1 MFKNFLQ
8 KMLIGLTTLGLCAIS
23 NAGTSGSMHSEQ
35 SNNLVKTDD
44 VYVIIYN
51 PEPLLV
57 TPCVVKDNNMVC
69 QLENNQHR
77 YDFKLDESLT
87 KQYLIAETFEEKSD
101 IPTIKKD
108 LQYLLVNNIN
118 YFRLFYK
125 DDDIRQT
132 LQYIN
137 EVSNLQPIEI
147 NPSIKNPKTMID
159 KLQQGE
165 KVDYDIVIQMLN
177 QEPPEKRTNDNTYYL
192 SLIQMKNK
200 TVLFNVLLNRYDSI
214 SDYMNWVKTY
224 IGQDTYEELY
234 PAISKY
240 IKSFDLDYL
249 DLGVP
254 EESENMKDIQSE
266 NLISKSIYNI
276 LFFIISLLFCK
287 IVWNMFFSPY
297 ENENPIKAPSL
308 SKIEDLI
315 EKVESLKHDI
325 KTASCEFDKSNLEI
339 YESALIKF
347 NLLKKQVYEEYKRI
361 NWKKNKSDTILE
373 SYQQIIDGYAKEMKK
388 EYKKM
393 LKQFDTQMAN
403 YVEDRLDKI
412 DIIKNL

>member
-1 MFKNFLQ
+1 MFKKFLQ
-8 KMLIGLTTLGLCAIS
+8 KMLIGFTTLGLCAIS
-23 NAGTSGSMHSEQ
+23 NAGTLGSVHSEE
-35 SNNLVKTDD
+35 
-44 VYVIIYN
+44 YIIYN
-51 PEPLLV
+51 PIPLLI

-132 LQYIN
+132 LQHIN

-147 NPSIKNPKTMID
+147 NPIITNPKTMID
-159 KLQQGE
+159 HLQKGE
-165 KVDYDIVIQMLN
+165 KVEYDIVIQMLN
-177 QEPPEKRTNDNTYYL
+177 QDIPEKRTNDNTYHL
-192 SLIQMKNK
+192 SLIQMENK
-200 TVLFNVLLNRYDSI
+200 TVLFNRYGSI
-214 SDYMNWVKTY
+214 FDYQNWIKTY

-234 PAISKY
+234 PAISKHF
-240 IKSFDLDYL
+240 KSFDLDDPKKIKVKNFMDYT
-249 DLGVP
+249 
-254 EESENMKDIQSE
+254 ENF
-266 NLISKSIYNI
+266 
-276 LFFIISLLFCK
+276 LFFIVSLLFWK
-287 IVWNMFFSPY
+287 IVWDMFFYPY
-297 ENENPIKAPSL
+297 KNEKTIKSPSL

-315 EKVESLKHDI
+315 EQVESLKHDI
-325 KTASCEFDKSNLEI
+325 KTASCEFDKSNLEL

-347 NLLKKQVYEEYKRI
+347 NLLKKQVYEEYKKI
-361 NWKKNKSDTILE
+361 NWKKNKSEKILE

-393 LKQFDTQMAN
+393 LKQFDAQMEN

-412 DIIKNL
+412 DIIKNM

>member
-1 MFKNFLQ
+1 MFKKFLQ
-8 KMLIGLTTLGLCAIS
+8 KMLIGFTTLGLCAIS
-23 NAGTSGSMHSEQ
+23 NAGTLGSVHSEE
-35 SNNLVKTDD
+35 
-44 VYVIIYN
+44 YIIYN
-51 PEPLLV
+51 PIPLLI

-132 LQYIN
+132 LQHIN

-147 NPSIKNPKTMID
+147 NPIITNSKTLIET
-159 KLQQGE
+159 LQKGE

-177 QEPPEKRTNDNTYYL
+177 QDIPEKRTNDNTYHL
-192 SLIQMKNK
+192 SLIQMENK
-200 TVLFNVLLNRYDSI
+200 TVLFNRYGSI
-214 SDYMNWVKTY
+214 FDYQNWIKTY

-240 IKSFDLDYL
+240 FKSFDLD
-249 DLGVP
+249 DPKVS
-254 EESENMKDIQSE
+254 SEIQSE
-266 NLISKSIYNI
+266 NLISKSIFYG
-276 LFFIISLLFCK
+276 LVFITSLLFWN
-287 IVWNMFFSPY
+287 IVWDMIFLPY
-297 ENENPIKAPSL
+297 KNEKTIKSPSL
-308 SKIEDLI
+308 SKIEELI

-325 KTASCEFDKSNLEI
+325 KTASCEFDKSNLEL
-339 YESALIKF
+339 YESAFIKF
-347 NLLKKQVYEEYKRI
+347 NLLKTQVYEEYKKI
-361 NWKKNKSDTILE
+361 NWKQNKSDTILE

-412 DIIKNL
+412 DIIKNM

>member
-1 MFKNFLQ
+1 MFKKILQ
-8 KMLIGLTTLGLCAIS
+8 KMFISITTLGLCAIS
-23 NAGTSGSMHSEQ
+23 NADTAGSMHSE
-35 SNNLVKTDD
+35 D
-44 VYVIIYN
+44 YIIYN
-51 PEPLLV
+51 PIPLLV

-118 YFRLFYK
+118 YFRLFYQ

-132 LQYIN
+132 LQHID
-137 EVSNLQPIEI
+137 EVSNLQSIEV
-147 NPSIKNPKTMID
+147 NPSIKNPKTLID
-159 KLQQGE
+159 NLQKGE
-165 KVDYDIVIQMLN
+165 KVDYDIVIKMLN
-177 QEPPEKRTNDNTYYL
+177 QDPSEKRTNDNTYHL
-192 SLIQMKNK
+192 SLIQMENK
-200 TVLFNVLLNRYDSI
+200 TVLFNRYGNLSN
-214 SDYMNWVKTY
+214 YRNWIKTY
-224 IGQDTYEELY
+224 IGQDTYKELY

-240 IKSFDLDYL
+240 FKSFDLD
-249 DLGVP
+249 DL
-254 EESENMKDIQSE
+254 KDTKAIKSE
-266 NLISKSIYNI
+266 NLMSKSISSV
-276 LFFIISLLFCK
+276 LVFIASLLFWK
-287 IVWNMFFSPY
+287 IVWDMIFSPY
-297 ENENPIKAPSL
+297 KNEKNIKSPSL

-325 KTASCEFDKSNLEI
+325 KTASCEFDKSNLEL

-347 NLLKKQVYEEYKRI
+347 NLLKKQVYEEYKKI
-361 NWKKNKSDTILE
+361 NWKKNKSEKILE
-373 SYQQIIDGYAKEMKK
+373 SYQQIIDGYGKEMKK

-393 LKQFDTQMAN
+393 LKQFDAQMAN
-403 YVEDRLDKI
+403 YVKDRLDKI

>member
-1 MFKNFLQ
+1 MFKKILQ
-8 KMLIGLTTLGLCAIS
+8 KMFIGFTALGLCAIS
-23 NAGTSGSMHSEQ
+23 NAGTADIVHSQQ

-44 VYVIIYN
+44 VYVLIYN

-77 YDFKLDESLT
+77 YDFKLDESLM
-87 KQYLIAETFEEKSD
+87 KQYLMAETFEEKSD

-108 LQYLLVNNIN
+108 LQHLLVNNIN
-118 YFRLFYK
+118 YFRLFYQ
-125 DDDIRQT
+125 DDDIKQI
-132 LQYIN
+132 LQHID
-137 EVSNLQPIEI
+137 EVSNLQPIEV
-147 NPSIKNPKTMID
+147 NPIITNPKTLID
-159 KLQQGE
+159 NLQKGE

-177 QEPPEKRTNDNTYYL
+177 QDMPEKRTNDNTYHL
-192 SLIQMKNK
+192 SLIQMENK
-200 TVLFNVLLNRYDSI
+200 TVLFNILFNRYDSI
-214 SDYMNWVKTY
+214 SDYMNWIKTY

-240 IKSFDLDYL
+240 FKSFDLDYL
-249 DLGVP
+249 ELGVP
-254 EESENMKDIQSE
+254 EESEDIQSE
-266 NLISKSIYNI
+266 NLISKSISNI
-276 LFFIISLLFCK
+276 LLFIISLLFWK
-287 IVWNMFFSPY
+287 IVWDMFFSPY
-297 ENENPIKAPSL
+297 ENENTIKSPSL

-325 KTASCEFDKSNLEI
+325 KTASCEFDKSTLEI

-347 NLLKKQVYEEYKRI
+347 NLLKKQVYEEYEKI

-412 DIIKNL
+412 DIIKNM

>member
-23 NAGTSGSMHSEQ
+23 NAGITSSVHSEQ

-44 VYVIIYN
+44 VYALIYN

-132 LQYIN
+132 LQHID
-137 EVSNLQPIEI
+137 EVSNLQPIEV
-147 NPSIKNPKTMID
+147 NPIITNPKTMID
-159 KLQQGE
+159 HLQKGE

-177 QEPPEKRTNDNTYYL
+177 QDMPEKRTNDNTYHL
-192 SLIQMKNK
+192 SLIQMENK
-200 TVLFNVLLNRYDSI
+200 TVLFNRYDSI
-214 SDYMNWVKTY
+214 SDYMNWIKTY

-240 IKSFDLDYL
+240 FKSFDLDYL
-249 DLGVP
+249 ELGVP
-254 EESENMKDIQSE
+254 EESEDIQSE
-266 NLISKSIYNI
+266 NLISKSISNI
-276 LFFIISLLFCK
+276 LLFIISLLFWK
-287 IVWNMFFSPY
+287 IVWDMFFSPY
-297 ENENPIKAPSL
+297 ENEKPIKSPSL

-315 EKVESLKHDI
+315 EQVESLKHDI

-347 NLLKKQVYEEYKRI
+347 NLLKKQVYEEYKKI
-361 NWKKNKSDTILE
+361 NWKKNKSEKILE

-388 EYKKM
+388 EHKKM
-393 LKQFDTQMAN
+393 LKQFDAQMAN

>member
-1 MFKNFLQ
+1 MFKKFLQ
-8 KMLIGLTTLGLCAIS
+8 KMFIGFTTLGLCAIS
-23 NAGTSGSMHSEQ
+23 NAGTLGSVHSEE
-35 SNNLVKTDD
+35 
-44 VYVIIYN
+44 YIIYN
-51 PEPLLV
+51 PIPLLI

-132 LQYIN
+132 LQHIN

-147 NPSIKNPKTMID
+147 NPIITNSKTMID
-159 KLQQGE
+159 HLQKGE

-177 QEPPEKRTNDNTYYL
+177 QDIPEKRTNDNTYHL
-192 SLIQMKNK
+192 SLIQMENQ
-200 TVLFNVLLNRYDSI
+200 TVLFNRYGSI
-214 SDYMNWVKTY
+214 SDYQNWIKTY
-224 IGQDTYEELY
+224 IGQETYKELY

-240 IKSFDLDYL
+240 FKSFDLDY
-249 DLGVP
+249 P
-254 EESENMKDIQSE
+254 EEIDKPFADNYPVRAYFIFALTIITSFVL
-266 NLISKSIYNI
+266 LIS
-276 LFFIISLLFCK
+276 
-287 IVWNMFFSPY
+287 VWNPFSPSY
-297 ENENPIKAPSL
+297 ENPIKSPSL

-315 EKVESLKHDI
+315 EQVESLKHDI

-412 DIIKNL
+412 DIIKNM

>member
-1 MFKNFLQ
+1 MFKKILQ
-8 KMLIGLTTLGLCAIS
+8 KMFIGITTLGLCAIS
-23 NAGTSGSMHSEQ
+23 NADTAGSMHSE
-35 SNNLVKTDD
+35 D
-44 VYVIIYN
+44 YIIYN
-51 PEPLLV
+51 PIPLLV

-118 YFRLFYK
+118 YFRLFYQ

-132 LQYIN
+132 LQHID
-137 EVSNLQPIEI
+137 EVSNLQSIEV
-147 NPSIKNPKTMID
+147 NPSIKNPKTLID
-159 KLQQGE
+159 NLQKGE
-165 KVDYDIVIQMLN
+165 KVDYDIVIKMLN
-177 QEPPEKRTNDNTYYL
+177 QDPSEKRTNDNTYHL
-192 SLIQMKNK
+192 SLIQMENK
-200 TVLFNVLLNRYDSI
+200 TVLFNRYGNLSN
-214 SDYMNWVKTY
+214 YRNWIKTY
-224 IGQDTYEELY
+224 IGQDTYKELY

-240 IKSFDLDYL
+240 FKSFDLD
-249 DLGVP
+249 DL
-254 EESENMKDIQSE
+254 KDTKAIKSE
-266 NLISKSIYNI
+266 NLMSKSISSV
-276 LFFIISLLFCK
+276 LVFIASLLFWK
-287 IVWNMFFSPY
+287 IVWDMIFSPY
-297 ENENPIKAPSL
+297 KNEKNIKSPSL

-325 KTASCEFDKSNLEI
+325 KTASCEFDKSNLEL

-347 NLLKKQVYEEYKRI
+347 NLLKKQVYEEYKKI
-361 NWKKNKSDTILE
+361 NWKKNKSEKILE
-373 SYQQIIDGYAKEMKK
+373 SYQQIIDGYGKEMKK

-393 LKQFDTQMAN
+393 LKQFDAQMAN
-403 YVEDRLDKI
+403 YVKDRLDKI

>member
-8 KMLIGLTTLGLCAIS
+8 KMFIGITTLGLCAIS
-23 NAGTSGSMHSEQ
+23 NAGTLGSVHSQQ

-44 VYVIIYN
+44 VYVLIYN

-87 KQYLIAETFEEKSD
+87 KQYLIAGTFEEKSD

-125 DDDIRQT
+125 DDDIRQI
-132 LQYIN
+132 LQHID
-137 EVSNLQPIEI
+137 EVSNLQPIEV
-147 NPSIKNPKTMID
+147 NPIITNPKTMID
-159 KLQQGE
+159 HLQKGE

-177 QEPPEKRTNDNTYYL
+177 QNIPEKRTNDNTYHL
-192 SLIQMKNK
+192 SLIQMENK
-200 TVLFNVLLNRYDSI
+200 TVLFNRYGSI
-214 SDYMNWVKTY
+214 SDYQNWIKTY

-240 IKSFDLDYL
+240 FKSFDLDY
-249 DLGVP
+249 P
-254 EESENMKDIQSE
+254 EEIDKPFADNYPVRAYFIFALTIITSFVL
-266 NLISKSIYNI
+266 LIS
-276 LFFIISLLFCK
+276 
-287 IVWNMFFSPY
+287 VWNPFSHSY
-297 ENENPIKAPSL
+297 GNEITIKSPSL

-315 EKVESLKHDI
+315 EKVESLNYDI
-325 KTASCEFDKSNLEI
+325 KTASCEFDKSNLEL

-347 NLLKKQVYEEYKRI
+347 NLLKTQVYEEYKKI
-361 NWKKNKSDTILE
+361 NWKKNQSEKILE
-373 SYQQIIDGYAKEMKK
+373 SYQQIIDGYAKEMKN

-393 LKQFDTQMAN
+393 LKLFDTQMEN

-412 DIIKNL
+412 DIIKNM

>member
-8 KMLIGLTTLGLCAIS
+8 KMFIGITTLGLCTIS
-23 NAGTSGSMHSEQ
+23 NAGTLGSVHSEE
-35 SNNLVKTDD
+35 
-44 VYVIIYN
+44 YIIYN

-132 LQYIN
+132 LQHID
-137 EVSNLQPIEI
+137 EVSNLQPIEV
-147 NPSIKNPKTMID
+147 NPIITNPKTMID
-159 KLQQGE
+159 HLQKGE

-177 QEPPEKRTNDNTYYL
+177 QDIPEKRTNDNTYHL
-192 SLIQMKNK
+192 SLIQMENK
-200 TVLFNVLLNRYDSI
+200 TVLFNRYGSI
-214 SDYMNWVKTY
+214 SDYQNWIKTY

-240 IKSFDLDYL
+240 FKSFDLDDPKEIDKHFADSHPVL
-249 DLGVP
+249 AR
-254 EESENMKDIQSE
+254 
-266 NLISKSIYNI
+266 LILVFSII
-276 LFFIISLLFCK
+276 VAFTLLTL
-287 IVWNMFFSPY
+287 VWNPFLPSY
-297 ENENPIKAPSL
+297 EDDNPTKSPSL
-308 SKIEDLI
+308 SEVEDLI
-315 EKVESLKHDI
+315 EKVESLNYDI
-325 KTASCEFDKSNLEI
+325 KTASCEFDKSNLEL

-347 NLLKKQVYEEYKRI
+347 NLLKKQVYEEYKKI
-361 NWKKNKSDTILE
+361 NWKKNKSEKILE

-393 LKQFDTQMAN
+393 LKQFDAQMEN

-412 DIIKNL
+412 DIIKNM

>member
-8 KMLIGLTTLGLCAIS
+8 KMFIGITTLGLCAIS
-23 NAGTSGSMHSEQ
+23 NAGTLGSVHSEE
-35 SNNLVKTDD
+35 
-44 VYVIIYN
+44 YIIYN
-51 PEPLLV
+51 PIPLLI

-125 DDDIRQT
+125 DDDIKQI
-132 LQYIN
+132 LQHID

-147 NPSIKNPKTMID
+147 NPIITNPKTMID
-159 KLQQGE
+159 HLQKGE
-165 KVDYDIVIQMLN
+165 KVDYDIVIKMLN
-177 QEPPEKRTNDNTYYL
+177 QDPSEKRTNDNTYHL
-192 SLIQMKNK
+192 SLIQMENK
-200 TVLFNVLLNRYDSI
+200 TVLFNRYGSI
-214 SDYMNWVKTY
+214 FDYQNWIKTY

-240 IKSFDLDYL
+240 FKSFDLDDPKKIKVKNFMDYT
-249 DLGVP
+249 
-254 EESENMKDIQSE
+254 ENF
-266 NLISKSIYNI
+266 
-276 LFFIISLLFCK
+276 LFFIVSLLFWK
-287 IVWNMFFSPY
+287 IVWDMFFSPY
-297 ENENPIKAPSL
+297 KNEKTIKSPSL

-315 EKVESLKHDI
+315 EQVESLKHDI
-325 KTASCEFDKSNLEI
+325 KTASCEFDKSNLEL

-347 NLLKKQVYEEYKRI
+347 NLLKKT
-361 NWKKNKSDTILE
+361 SL
-373 SYQQIIDGYAKEMKK
+373 
-388 EYKKM
+388 
-393 LKQFDTQMAN
+393 
-403 YVEDRLDKI
+403 
-412 DIIKNL
+412 

>member
-1 MFKNFLQ
+1 MFKKILQ
-8 KMLIGLTTLGLCAIS
+8 KMFIGITTLGLFAIS
-23 NAGTSGSMHSEQ
+23 NADTAGSMHSE
-35 SNNLVKTDD
+35 D
-44 VYVIIYN
+44 YIIYN
-51 PEPLLV
+51 PIPLLV

-118 YFRLFYK
+118 YFRLFYQ

-132 LQYIN
+132 LQHID
-137 EVSNLQPIEI
+137 EVSNLQSIEV
-147 NPSIKNPKTMID
+147 NPSIKNPKTLID
-159 KLQQGE
+159 NLQKGE
-165 KVDYDIVIQMLN
+165 KVDYDIVIKMLN
-177 QEPPEKRTNDNTYYL
+177 QDPSEKRTNDNTYHL
-192 SLIQMKNK
+192 SLIQMENK
-200 TVLFNVLLNRYDSI
+200 TVLFNRYGNLSN
-214 SDYMNWVKTY
+214 YRNWIKTY
-224 IGQDTYEELY
+224 IGQDTYKELY

-240 IKSFDLDYL
+240 FKNFDLD
-249 DLGVP
+249 DL
-254 EESENMKDIQSE
+254 KDTKAIKSE
-266 NLISKSIYNI
+266 NLMSKSISSV
-276 LFFIISLLFCK
+276 LVFIASLLFWN
-287 IVWNMFFSPY
+287 IVWDMIFSPY
-297 ENENPIKAPSL
+297 KNEKNIKSPSL

-325 KTASCEFDKSNLEI
+325 KTASCEFDKSNLEL

-347 NLLKKQVYEEYKRI
+347 NLLKTQVYEEYKKI
-361 NWKKNKSDTILE
+361 NWKKNKSEKILE
-373 SYQQIIDGYAKEMKK
+373 SYQQIIDVYAKEMKN

-393 LKQFDTQMAN
+393 LKLFDTQMAN

>member
-1 MFKNFLQ
+1 MKFKNLLQ

-23 NAGTSGSMHSEQ
+23 NAGTLGSVHSE
-35 SNNLVKTDD
+35 D
-44 VYVIIYN
+44 YIIYN

-87 KQYLIAETFEEKSD
+87 KQYLMAETFEEKSD
-101 IPTIKKD
+101 IPTIKQD
-108 LQYLLVNNIN
+108 LQHLLVNNIN
-118 YFRLFYK
+118 YFRLFYQ
-125 DDDIRQT
+125 DDDIRQI
-132 LQYIN
+132 LQHID
-137 EVSNLQPIEI
+137 EVSNLQPIKI
-147 NPSIKNPKTMID
+147 NPIITNPKTMID
-159 KLQQGE
+159 HLQKGE

-177 QEPPEKRTNDNTYYL
+177 QDMPEKRTNDNTYHL
-192 SLIQMKNK
+192 SLIQMENK
-200 TVLFNVLLNRYDSI
+200 TVLFNILFNRYDSI
-214 SDYMNWVKTY
+214 SDYMNWIKTY

-249 DLGVP
+249 ALGVP
-254 EESENMKDIQSE
+254 EESKT
-266 NLISKSIYNI
+266 LISNSELLKALAPPI
-276 LFFIISLLFCK
+276 LFYLLVGLLLLSIIKDFLFSSCQ
-287 IVWNMFFSPY
+287 
-297 ENENPIKAPSL
+297 NENPIKSPSL

-315 EKVESLKHDI
+315 KKVESLKHDI
-325 KTASCEFDKSNLEI
+325 KTASCEFDKSNLEL

-361 NWKKNKSDTILE
+361 NWKKNKSEKILE

-412 DIIKNL
+412 DIIKNM

>member
-44 VYVIIYN
+44 DIHIIYN
-51 PEPLLV
+51 QEPLLV

-69 QLENNQHR
+69 QLKNNQHR

-87 KQYLIAETFEEKSD
+87 KQYLMAETFEEKSD

-118 YFRLFYK
+118 YFRLFYQ

-132 LQYIN
+132 LQHID
-137 EVSNLQPIEI
+137 EVSNLQPIEV

-159 KLQQGE
+159 NLQKGE

-177 QEPPEKRTNDNTYYL
+177 QEPPEKRTNDNTYHL
-192 SLIQMKNK
+192 SLIQMENQ
-200 TVLFNVLLNRYDSI
+200 TVLFNRYGNI
-214 SDYMNWVKTY
+214 SDYRNWIKTY
-224 IGQDTYEELY
+224 IGQDIYRESY

-240 IKSFDLDYL
+240 FKSFDLDNPKEINKHFADSHPVL
-249 DLGVP
+249 AR
-254 EESENMKDIQSE
+254 
-266 NLISKSIYNI
+266 LILVLSII
-276 LFFIISLLFCK
+276 AAFTLLTL
-287 IVWNMFFSPY
+287 VWNPFLPSY
-297 ENENPIKAPSL
+297 EDDNPTKSPSL
-308 SKIEDLI
+308 SEVEDLI
-315 EKVESLKHDI
+315 KQVKYLKHHI

-347 NLLKKQVYEEYKRI
+347 NLLKKQVYEEYKKI
-361 NWKKNKSDTILE
+361 NWKRNKSQKIIE
-373 SYQQIIDGYAKEMKK
+373 SYQQVIDVY
-388 EYKKM
+388 
-393 LKQFDTQMAN
+393 T
-403 YVEDRLDKI
+403 
-412 DIIKNL
+412 

>member
-8 KMLIGLTTLGLCAIS
+8 KMFIGITTLGLCTIS
-23 NAGTSGSMHSEQ
+23 NAGTLGSVHSEE
-35 SNNLVKTDD
+35 
-44 VYVIIYN
+44 YIIYN

-132 LQYIN
+132 LQHID
-137 EVSNLQPIEI
+137 EVSNLQPIEV
-147 NPSIKNPKTMID
+147 NPIITNPKTMID
-159 KLQQGE
+159 HLQKGE

-177 QEPPEKRTNDNTYYL
+177 QDIPEKRTNDNTYHL
-192 SLIQMKNK
+192 SLIQMENK
-200 TVLFNVLLNRYDSI
+200 TVLFNRYGSI
-214 SDYMNWVKTY
+214 SDYQNWIKTY

-240 IKSFDLDYL
+240 FKSFDLDDPKEIDKHFADSHPVL
-249 DLGVP
+249 AR
-254 EESENMKDIQSE
+254 
-266 NLISKSIYNI
+266 LILVFSIIVAFTLLTLVYNPFLPSYEDDNPTKS
-276 LFFIISLLFCK
+276 
-287 IVWNMFFSPY
+287 
-297 ENENPIKAPSL
+297 PSL
-308 SKIEDLI
+308 SEVEDLI
-315 EKVESLKHDI
+315 EKVESLNYDI
-325 KTASCEFDKSNLEI
+325 KTASCEFDKSNLEL

-347 NLLKKQVYEEYKRI
+347 NLLKKQVYEEYKKI
-361 NWKKNKSDTILE
+361 NWKKNKSEKILE

-393 LKQFDTQMAN
+393 LKQFDAQMEN

-412 DIIKNL
+412 DIIKNM

>member
-1 MFKNFLQ
+1 MFKKILQ
-8 KMLIGLTTLGLCAIS
+8 KMFIGITTLGLCAIS
-23 NAGTSGSMHSEQ
+23 NADTAGSMHSE
-35 SNNLVKTDD
+35 D
-44 VYVIIYN
+44 YIIYN
-51 PEPLLV
+51 PIPLLV

-118 YFRLFYK
+118 YFRLFYQ

-132 LQYIN
+132 LQHID
-137 EVSNLQPIEI
+137 EVSNLQSIEV
-147 NPSIKNPKTMID
+147 NPSIKNPKTLID
-159 KLQQGE
+159 NLQKGE
-165 KVDYDIVIQMLN
+165 KVDYDIVIKMLN
-177 QEPPEKRTNDNTYYL
+177 QDPSEKRTNDNTYHL
-192 SLIQMKNK
+192 SLIQMENK
-200 TVLFNVLLNRYDSI
+200 TVLFNRYDSI
-214 SDYMNWVKTY
+214 SDYMNWIKTY

-240 IKSFDLDYL
+240 FKSFDLDYL
-249 DLGVP
+249 ELGVP
-254 EESENMKDIQSE
+254 EESEDIQSE
-266 NLISKSIYNI
+266 NLISKSISNI
-276 LFFIISLLFCK
+276 LLFIISLLFWK
-287 IVWNMFFSPY
+287 IVWDMFFSPY
-297 ENENPIKAPSL
+297 ENEKPIKSPSL

-315 EKVESLKHDI
+315 EQVESLKHDI

-347 NLLKKQVYEEYKRI
+347 NLLKKQVYEEYKKI
-361 NWKKNKSDTILE
+361 NWKKNKSEKILE

-388 EYKKM
+388 EHKKM
-393 LKQFDTQMAN
+393 LKQFDAQMAN

>member
-1 MFKNFLQ
+1 MFKKILQ
-8 KMLIGLTTLGLCAIS
+8 KMFIGITTLGLCAIS
-23 NAGTSGSMHSEQ
+23 NADTAGSMHSE
-35 SNNLVKTDD
+35 D
-44 VYVIIYN
+44 YIIYN
-51 PEPLLV
+51 PIPLLV

-118 YFRLFYK
+118 YFRLFYQ

-132 LQYIN
+132 LQHID
-137 EVSNLQPIEI
+137 EVSNLQSIEV
-147 NPSIKNPKTMID
+147 NPSIKNPKTLID
-159 KLQQGE
+159 NLQKGE
-165 KVDYDIVIQMLN
+165 KVDYDIVIKMLN
-177 QEPPEKRTNDNTYYL
+177 QDPSEKRTNDNTYHL
-192 SLIQMKNK
+192 SLIQMGNK
-200 TVLFNVLLNRYDSI
+200 TVLFNRYGNLSN
-214 SDYMNWVKTY
+214 YMNWIKTY

-249 DLGVP
+249 ELGVP

-266 NLISKSIYNI
+266 NSMSKSIFSV
-276 LFFIISLLFCK
+276 LVFIASLLFWN
-287 IVWNMFFSPY
+287 IVWDMIFSPY
-297 ENENPIKAPSL
+297 KNEKNIKSPSL

-325 KTASCEFDKSNLEI
+325 KTASCEFDKSTLEL

-347 NLLKKQVYEEYKRI
+347 NLLKTQVYEEYKKI
-361 NWKKNKSDTILE
+361 NWKKNKSEKILA
-373 SYQQIIDGYAKEMKK
+373 SCQQIIDAYAKEMKN

-393 LKQFDTQMAN
+393 LQQFDNQMAN
-403 YVEDRLDKI
+403 YVEDKLDKI
-412 DIIKNL
+412 DIIKNM

>member
-57 TPCVVKDNNMVC
+57 TPCVIKDNNMVC

-77 YDFKLDESLT
+77 YDFKLDESLM
-87 KQYLIAETFEEKSD
+87 KQYLMAETFEEKSD
-101 IPTIKKD
+101 IPTIKQD
-108 LQYLLVNNIN
+108 LQHLLVNNIN
-118 YFRLFYK
+118 YFRLFYQ
-125 DDDIRQT
+125 DDDIRQI
-132 LQYIN
+132 LQHID

-177 QEPPEKRTNDNTYYL
+177 QDMPEKRTNDNTYHI
-192 SLIQMKNK
+192 SLIQMENN
-200 TVLFNVLLNRYDSI
+200 TVLFNRYGSI
-214 SDYMNWVKTY
+214 FDYQNWIKTY

-240 IKSFDLDYL
+240 FKSFDLD
-249 DLGVP
+249 VP
-254 EESENMKDIQSE
+254 KKIKVKNFMDYTENF
-266 NLISKSIYNI
+266 
-276 LFFIISLLFCK
+276 LFFIVSLLFWK
-287 IVWNMFFSPY
+287 IVWDMFFYPY
-297 ENENPIKAPSL
+297 KNEKTIKSPSL

-315 EKVESLKHDI
+315 EQVESLKHDI
-325 KTASCEFDKSNLEI
+325 KTASCEFDKSNLEL

-347 NLLKKQVYEEYKRI
+347 NLLKKQVYEEYKKI
-361 NWKKNKSDTILE
+361 NWKKNKSEKILE

-393 LKQFDTQMAN
+393 LKQFDAQMEN

-412 DIIKNL
+412 DIIKNM

>member
-8 KMLIGLTTLGLCAIS
+8 KMFIGITTLGLCTIS
-23 NAGTSGSMHSEQ
+23 NAGTLGSVHSEE
-35 SNNLVKTDD
+35 
-44 VYVIIYN
+44 YIIYN
-51 PEPLLV
+51 PIPLLI

-77 YDFKLDESLT
+77 YDFKLDESLM
-87 KQYLIAETFEEKSD
+87 KQYLMAETFEEKSD

-108 LQYLLVNNIN
+108 LQHLLVNNIN
-118 YFRLFYK
+118 YFRLFYQ
-125 DDDIRQT
+125 DDDIKQI
-132 LQYIN
+132 LQHID

-147 NPSIKNPKTMID
+147 NPIITNPKTMID
-159 KLQQGE
+159 HLQKGE
-165 KVDYDIVIQMLN
+165 KVDYDIVIKMLN
-177 QEPPEKRTNDNTYYL
+177 QDPSEKRTNNNTYHL
-192 SLIQMKNK
+192 SLIQMENK
-200 TVLFNVLLNRYDSI
+200 TVLFNRYGSI
-214 SDYMNWVKTY
+214 FDYQNWIKTY

-240 IKSFDLDYL
+240 FKSFDLDL
-249 DLGVP
+249 DFP
-254 EESENMKDIQSE
+254 EESKTLSNSE
-266 NLISKSIYNI
+266 LLKILALPI
-276 LFFIISLLFCK
+276 LFFIFVGLFLLSMIESILFPSCQNK
-287 IVWNMFFSPY
+287 
-297 ENENPIKAPSL
+297 NPIKSPSL

-315 EKVESLKHDI
+315 EQVESLKHDI
-325 KTASCEFDKSNLEI
+325 KTASCEFDKSNLEL

-347 NLLKKQVYEEYKRI
+347 NLLKKQVYEEYKKI
-361 NWKKNKSDTILE
+361 NWKKNKSEKILE

-393 LKQFDTQMAN
+393 LKQFDAQMAN

>member
-1 MFKNFLQ
+1 MFKKILQ
-8 KMLIGLTTLGLCAIS
+8 KMFIGFTALGLCAIS
-23 NAGTSGSMHSEQ
+23 NAGTADIVHSQQ

-44 VYVIIYN
+44 VYVLIYN

-69 QLENNQHR
+69 QLESNQHR
-77 YDFKLDESLT
+77 YDFKLGESLT

-118 YFRLFYK
+118 YFRLFYQ

-132 LQYIN
+132 LQHIN

-147 NPSIKNPKTMID
+147 NPIIKNTKTMINN
-159 KLQQGE
+159 LQKGE
-165 KVDYDIVIQMLN
+165 IVDYDIVIKMLN
-177 QEPPEKRTNDNTYYL
+177 KDPPEKRTNNNTFHL
-192 SLIQMKNK
+192 SLIQMENQ
-200 TVLFNVLLNRYDSI
+200 TVLFNRYGGI
-214 SDYMNWVKTY
+214 FDYRNWIKTY
-224 IGQDTYEELY
+224 IGKNKYRELY

-240 IKSFDLDYL
+240 FNSFA
-249 DLGVP
+249 LGVP
-254 EESENMKDIQSE
+254 KVPSEIQST
-266 NLISKSIYNI
+266 NLMINSISNI
-276 LFFIISLLFCK
+276 LVFIVSLLFWK
-287 IVWNMFFSPY
+287 IVWDIIFSPY
-297 ENENPIKAPSL
+297 KNENPTQSPSL

-315 EKVESLKHDI
+315 EQVESLKHDI
-325 KTASCEFDKSNLEI
+325 KTASCEFDKSNLEL
-339 YESALIKF
+339 YESAFIKF
-347 NLLKKQVYEEYKRI
+347 NLLKKQVYEEYKKI
-361 NWKKNKSDTILE
+361 NWKKNKSEKILE

-393 LKQFDTQMAN
+393 LKQFDAQMEN
-403 YVEDRLDKI
+403 YVQDRLDKI